1 MNSYVSLLGL
11 LTSLYAFAG
20 YEGAA
25 AVAEEVTDPNVN
37 APRGI
42 LYTTIVSFF
51 VGFLV
56 IIA

>member
-1 MNSYVSLLGL
+1 MF
-11 LTSLYAFAG
+11 AFAG

-25 AVAEEVTDPNVN
+25 AVAEEITEPHIN

-42 LYTTIVSFF
+42 LYTTVVSFA

-56 IIA
+56 IIS

>member
-1 MNSYVSLLGL
+1 MF
-11 LTSLYAFAG
+11 AFTG

-25 AVAEEVTDPNVN
+25 AVADEITEPHIN

-42 LYTTIVSFF
+42 LYTSGVSFA

-56 IIA
+56 ITS